1 MKIEKRLR
9 DFLHLKRTK
18 HNCMFGTVQMSCAYN
33 CICRGEAHIQL
44 YVQLICTVPN
54 IQLFLVLLRCK
65 KSRNLFSIKIM
76 KIEKR
81 LRDFLHLKRTKHNCM
96 FGTVQMSCT
105 YNCICRGEAHIQL
118 YVQLICTVPNIQ
130 LFLVLLRCKKSRN
143 LFSIFIIFST

>member
-65 KSRNLFSIKIM
+65 KITQPL
-76 KIEKR
+76 
-81 LRDFLHLKRTKHNCM
+81 
-96 FGTVQMSCT
+96 
-105 YNCICRGEAHIQL
+105 L
-118 YVQLICTVPNIQ
+118 YKNNENREEVA
-130 LFLVLLRCKKSRN
+130 
-143 LFSIFIIFST
+143 